1 MSKWIIQREANETG
15 TRGNQT
21 WNGATPP
28 DGYVWCSEEDIM
40 NVYAPFMGFVELE
53 IDGDT
58 CTKMTGNQ
66 ELLDK
71 WKEEHPEPDPS
82 EEQISD
88 EEAVAIIKG
97 EITDAEALKIISGGT
112 ENDEE

>member
-1 MSKWIIQREANETG
+1 MSKWIIQRAANEPG

-21 WNGATPP
+21 WSGVVPP
-28 DGYVWCSEEDIM
+28 DGYVWTTEEDIM
-40 NVYAPFMGFVELE
+40 NVYAPFMGFVDLE

-71 WKEEHPEPDPS
+71 WKAEHPDPEPQEPEPTTDDIVNALIGYDPAATTTN
-82 EEQISD
+82 EEG
-88 EEAVAIIKG
+88 A
-97 EITDAEALKIISGGT
+97 T
-112 ENDEE
+112 E

>member
-1 MSKWIIQREANETG
+1 MNRWIIQSVANETG

-21 WNGATPP
+21 WSGVVPP
-28 DGYVWCSEEDIM
+28 DGYVWTTEEDIM
-40 NVYAPFMGFVELE
+40 NVYAPFMGFVDLE

-71 WKEEHPEPDPS
+71 YKAEHPDPEPQEPEPSTDDVLNALIGYGSQSDATKEEEG
-82 EEQISD
+82 
-88 EEAVAIIKG
+88 K
-97 EITDAEALKIISGGT
+97 
-112 ENDEE
+112 

>member
-1 MSKWIIQREANETG
+1 MSKWIIQRVANETG

-21 WNGATPP
+21 WSGAVPP
-28 DGYVWCSEEDIM
+28 DGYVWTTEEDIM
-40 NVYAPFMGFVELE
+40 NVYAPFMGFVDLE

-71 WKEEHPEPDPS
+71 YKAEHPDPEPQEPEPSTDDVLNALIGYGDQSDSTKEEEG
-82 EEQISD
+82 
-88 EEAVAIIKG
+88 K
-97 EITDAEALKIISGGT
+97 
-112 ENDEE
+112 

>member
-1 MSKWIIQREANETG
+1 MSKWIIQREANDTG

-71 WKEEHPEPDPS
+71 WKAEHPEPDPS

>member
-1 MSKWIIQREANETG
+1 MNRWIIQSVANEIG

-21 WNGATPP
+21 WNGVVPP
-28 DGYVWCSEEDIM
+28 DGYVWTTEEDIM
-40 NVYAPFMGFVELE
+40 GVYVPFMGFVDLE

-71 WKEEHPEPDPS
+71 YKAEHPDPVDPEPQEPEPSTDDVLNALIGYGDQSGVAKEEEG
-82 EEQISD
+82 
-88 EEAVAIIKG
+88 K
-97 EITDAEALKIISGGT
+97 
-112 ENDEE
+112 

>member
-1 MSKWIIQREANETG
+1 MSKWIIQRVANETG

-21 WNGATPP
+21 WSGAVPP
-28 DGYVWCSEEDIM
+28 DGYVWTTEEDIR
-40 NVYAPFMGFVELE
+40 NVYAPFMGFVDLE

-71 WKEEHPEPDPS
+71 YKDEHPDPEPQEPDPS
-82 EEQISD
+82 TDDVLNALIGYGGQSDATKEE
-88 EEAVAIIKG
+88 EGK
-97 EITDAEALKIISGGT
+97 
-112 ENDEE
+112 

>member
-1 MSKWIIQREANETG
+1 MNRWIIQRVANETG

-21 WNGATPP
+21 WSGVVPP
-28 DGYVWCSEEDIM
+28 DGYVWTTEEDIM
-40 NVYAPFMGFVELE
+40 GVYAPFMGFVDLE

-71 WKEEHPEPDPS
+71 YKAEHPDPEPQEPEPSTDDVLNALIGYGSQSDATKEEEG
-82 EEQISD
+82 
-88 EEAVAIIKG
+88 K
-97 EITDAEALKIISGGT
+97 
-112 ENDEE
+112 

>member
-1 MSKWIIQREANETG
+1 MNRWIIQRAANETG

-21 WNGATPP
+21 WSGVVPP
-28 DGYVWCSEEDIM
+28 DGYVWTTEEDIM
-40 NVYAPFMGFVELE
+40 NVYAPFMGFVDLE

-71 WKEEHPEPDPS
+71 YKAEHPDPEPQEPEPSTDDVLNALIGYGGQSDATKEEEG
-82 EEQISD
+82 
-88 EEAVAIIKG
+88 K
-97 EITDAEALKIISGGT
+97 
-112 ENDEE
+112 

>member
-1 MSKWIIQREANETG
+1 MNRWIIQRVANETG

-21 WNGATPP
+21 WSGAVPP
-28 DGYVWCSEEDIM
+28 DGYVWTTEEDIM
-40 NVYAPFMGFVELE
+40 NVYAPFMGFVDLE

-71 WKEEHPEPDPS
+71 YKAEHPDPEPQEPEPSTDDVLNALIGYGGKSAGAKEEEG
-82 EEQISD
+82 
-88 EEAVAIIKG
+88 K
-97 EITDAEALKIISGGT
+97 
-112 ENDEE
+112 

>member
-1 MSKWIIQREANETG
+1 MSKWIIQRAANETG

-21 WNGATPP
+21 WGGAVPP
-28 DGYVWCSEEDIM
+28 DGYVWTTEEDIM
-40 NVYAPFMGFVELE
+40 GVYVPFMGFVDLE

-71 WKEEHPEPDPS
+71 YKAEHPDPEPQEPEPSTDDVLNALIGYGDQLDVTKEEEG
-82 EEQISD
+82 
-88 EEAVAIIKG
+88 K
-97 EITDAEALKIISGGT
+97 
-112 ENDEE
+112 

>member
-21 WNGATPP
+21 WNGDVPP

-40 NVYAPFMGFVELE
+40 NVYAPFMGFVDLE

-71 WKEEHPEPDPS
+71 YKAEHPDPEPQEPEPTTDDIVNALIGYDPAATTTS
-82 EEQISD
+82 EE
-88 EEAVAIIKG
+88 EA
-97 EITDAEALKIISGGT
+97 T
-112 ENDEE
+112 E

>member
-1 MSKWIIQREANETG
+1 MSKWIIQRVANETG

-21 WNGATPP
+21 WNGVVPP
-28 DGYVWCSEEDIM
+28 DGYVWTTEEDIM
-40 NVYAPFMGFVELE
+40 NVYAPFMGFVDLE

-71 WKEEHPEPDPS
+71 YKAEHPDPEPQESEPSTDDVLNALIGYGDQLDSTKEEEG
-82 EEQISD
+82 
-88 EEAVAIIKG
+88 K
-97 EITDAEALKIISGGT
+97 
-112 ENDEE
+112 